1 MSSRYYKGGS
11 KSRVETSDNPFFE
24 EDEEETKP
32 KRKNGKSKE
41 TTSSKP
47 KTRRLVPK
55 KYTTEGVNPKSL
67 PAGSGPPS
75 LAELNRKTSSEKA
88 TVKPLEVLSD
98 AYNRTPPGMAS
109 KLGRA
114 TAQKISGA
122 LNKPKTTSSN
132 PRTNRARST
141 AKTTPS
147 RGTMAR
153 SLKPGTDPQKV
164 IKRGQEKMIGGK
176 TAPARLGT
184 TSQMKKDQ
192 DMISGIGARA
202 AKGKTPAKKKTDLGI
217 MGMGLGPKT
226 NRQRVEDA
234 VSQGVKMP
242 NTGSKKV
249 TKTGPKTNTD
259 NTVSYS
265 EATRPK
271 KKAPVKKGRAA
282 TKPFLP
288 AIGGAPDYSELTR
301 PKKKAPVKKGRAA
314 TKTVDNK
321 VNYSEATRPK
331 GSKDLIGDN
340 KVDYSEATKPV
351 KKTTKS
357 KTAKSKPAAKEKSFR
372 ERRAER
378 LKKRLASES
387 VGESRKK
394 RIKRRLSRVEGR
406 IEKAKD
412 KKEEKARKPKKMMGG
427 GEYKKYAEGKLHRTS
442 TKPKLKGIGITQKG
456 VRPCKMR

>member
-141 AKTTPS
+141 AKTTSS

-265 EATRPK
+265 EA
-271 KKAPVKKGRAA
+271 
-282 TKPFLP
+282 
-288 AIGGAPDYSELTR
+288 TR